1 MKTKGK
7 ATGNQRSLSLMLALL
22 VFFQSTGQGLM
33 YFISETD
40 SYYKEINRIPAK
52 STIQKLNDS
61 NEVQTEMVD
70 ELSTTI
76 LPETPG
82 EAGPDQPEVQSFT
95 PIGSSDMVDPFTGDF
110 SYNIPLLDVDGYP
123 INLAYSAGVTM
134 DQEASW
140 VGLGW
145 NVNPGVMNRALRGLP
160 DDFNGTDII
169 EKEMSQRPN
178 NTTSFNIGIETEA
191 VGIPIIEN
199 LGANLGLSY
208 NNYNGF
214 SASFG
219 FGSSFN
225 FSLGKDAKFGSLTAG
240 LGFNGDSQSGAS
252 LDPNL
257 SYQKEQRDDPNKK
270 SINRKLSIASSFN
283 SRGGFQSISMSYSRT
298 SEKYKHSEY
307 NKETKRY
314 EYSDLDKTSSLGPIK
329 SSFNLGNTTFN
340 PKISMPMNH
349 FGYTFSFKL
358 GGDIFTVDMTLPVK
372 GTISSSYLYKNELN
386 SRAYGYNHLNK
397 AISDDK
403 AVLDFSRENDGA
415 VTKNT
420 PALSNTAL
428 TYDIF
433 SPSGHGIR
441 GSYRAVREDIGYVFD
456 PKMST
461 YNENVALSEEISFG
475 TIAKVGIDIGLTF
488 LKSTS
493 SVWDEKANHAIKK
506 VKFTNDEIT
515 YREANELSVDPNYND
530 FLQFGGEKAVRFDL
544 QSTRALKQNLVDNS
558 NSNYSIPNTADNT
571 KRIRNQVLNTLT
583 IQEQIAE
590 LGVNKLPTNS
600 YAFTHSDVHDHNGQY
615 TVLNAEGSRFVY
627 GIPAFSH
634 SQKSVSF
641 SVKGNAINHTKG
653 TVDFTYGIDNSQAN
667 IKGTDHYFSSEK
679 TPPFAHSYL
688 LTSVLNADYIDSDA
702 IKGPSKNDL
711 GGYVTFEYKQI
722 DLFKWR
728 IPYGLH
734 KASYDEGLNTDPG
747 DDKGHYTCGD
757 KELWYLER
765 IKSKNHIAIFYT
777 SNRKDGNQMDE
788 SGFLDV
794 TNQKKMQQL
803 DSIALFSLP
812 DYEKDQNSAIP
823 IKVVHFE
830 YDYSLCKNYP
840 LNSNTTGETGKL
852 TLTKVYFT
860 YQRSNKGRY
869 SAYEF
874 DYSSFNPDYNA
885 KSTDKWGGYKKQ
897 PPTFGGQIE
906 QDPLRPSDFPYVDFD
921 QATQDENASAWNLKK
936 IHLPSGGAIEV
947 DYESDDYAFVQNKR
961 AAQMFKIVGV
971 EFNNGGVEGP
981 QFGNQTISL
990 SNPDIKNAKIY
1001 FELMPKPGEG
1011 FYTDIKEYIPEYQP
1025 IYFRALMKFKNGY
1038 DFVPG
1043 FAQAKE
1049 ENITIE
1055 YVGDIPFGVIE
1066 FDGAKLLDNGN
1077 ADYNPIAIAGIQ
1089 FGRLHLNKFIPP
1101 SNNVNVGNEDQPGIM
1116 DGLVGIFKSYK
1127 EFFTGP
1133 NGSLWGEKVG
1143 TDLVL
1148 NHSWLRLQ
1156 NPNKKRLGG
1165 GHRVKEIRI
1174 YDAWDEL
1181 TNNQMEGF
1189 YYGQSYSYKDKDGNS
1204 SGVASYEPMLGG
1216 DENIFRK
1223 PISFEN
1229 NLILAPDEN
1238 NYQIEPYGEQF
1249 FPTASVGYESVT
1261 ISNLKRTNVTR
1272 TATGKVVHEFYTA
1285 KDFPTLVDRTEMDYK
1300 RFKMP
1305 SVNYFFGFMNDA
1317 LSATQGFVVQT
1328 NDMHGKPKSQAVFAE
1343 GKTDTLSSIRYL
1355 YKSEKISYQ
1364 GNIINKLTNQV
1375 NTIKNNGIV
1384 SLNQL
1389 GICYEA
1395 VADFRKSISQTISGL
1410 IETNI
1415 NITFGIPIPIIAIP
1429 SMIPS
1434 GSYERTAYRGATFT
1448 KVIERFGIQETTI
1461 ATDLGSVVK
1470 TSNLAY
1476 DASTGV
1482 ALLTKTQTN
1491 FNDAVYN
1498 LTFPA
1503 HWYYNNMGQAYKN
1516 IDYTTSN
1523 VNFVNGTTAQITSSN
1538 AVPGDEIYLIGSSGV
1553 NLFQYTLAWVVE
1565 ATSGGIKVVDK
1576 VGNPING
1583 YYQLYKV
1590 IRSGRKNVQTTPIGT
1605 ITLRENPLNTIK
1617 SNIYEDVLQASVTEF
1632 SDDWRTFCDCFIG
1645 EGENGSFNPFVIGV
1659 KGNWRPVSSYVHL
1672 SGRNQHYIQK
1682 NTDIRND
1689 GFMTSFSPFYQ
1700 LENGKWK
1707 IKKDNWTYTSS
1718 VTEFSP
1724 YGQAL
1729 ETKDALNRFTSSQF
1743 GYNQTFA
1750 TAVAANTRYKQL
1762 GYDGFED
1769 YDFDNCSDNHF
1780 RFANDNIQLDSKQ
1793 SHTGTYSIA
1802 VNQNSS
1808 VTLTKPLNNGCDLQ
1822 PCNIVVKLIS
1832 TVGNQAEYEIS
1843 GGTLPYTIEQNTIN
1857 GNPISTINETGNKI
1871 QFSSVADYEVD
1882 IKITDSKGCT
1892 YTLHIK
1898 KPKS

>member
-7 ATGNQRSLSLMLALL
+7 ATGNQKSLALMLALL
-22 VFFQSTGQGLM
+22 IFFQSTGQGLM
-33 YFISETD
+33 YFISESETGF
-40 SYYKEINRIPAK
+40 KEIKYVPVK
-52 STIQKLNDS
+52 STFKKPNDS
-61 NEVQTEMVD
+61 TKVETEMV
-70 ELSTTI
+70 EEKSKTV
-76 LPETPG
+76 LPETPSEG
-82 EAGPDQPEVQSFT
+82 GPDQPEVQSFT
-95 PIGSSDMVDPFTGDF
+95 PIGTSDMVDPFTGDF

-123 INLAYSAGVTM
+123 INLAYTAGVTM

-145 NVNPGVMNRALRGLP
+145 NVNPGVLNRALRGLP

-169 EKEMSQRPN
+169 EKEMSQKPN
-178 NTTSFNIGIETEA
+178 VTTSVNYGFETE
-191 VGIPIIEN
+191 VFGIPIIEGLN
-199 LGANLGLSY
+199 ANFGMSL
-208 NNYNGF
+208 NNYTGV
-214 SASFG
+214 SASYGFG
-219 FGSSFN
+219 FN
-225 FSLGKDAKFGSLTAG
+225 FKFPVGKNSALVAG
-240 LGFNGDSQSGAS
+240 LGFNGDSQSGAN

-257 SYQKEQRDDPNKK
+257 SFQSEKSKDNPLETVTKK
-270 SINRKLSIASSFN
+270 LTIGSPFN
-283 SRGGFQSISMSYSRT
+283 SRGGLQSISMSYSRT
-298 SEKYKHSEY
+298 LEKYKFIATNHIPLFF
-307 NKETKRY
+307 KE
-314 EYSDLDKTSSLGPIK
+314 SSTGGLPMS
-329 SSFNLGNTTFN
+329 SSFNLGNTTFS
-340 PKISMPMNH
+340 PRISMPMNTTG
-349 FGYTFSFKL
+349 FTFSVKL
-358 GGDIFTVDMTLPVK
+358 GIDASGIDPTFPLK
-372 GTISSSYLYKNELN
+372 GTISSTYLYDKNLE
-386 SRAYGYNHLNK
+386 SRAYGYNNLRL
-397 AISDDK
+397 AISDEK
-403 AVLDFSRENDGA
+403 AVIDFSRENDGA
-415 VTKNT
+415 ITKNT

-433 SPSGHGIR
+433 SPSGHGVS
-441 GSYRAVREDIGYVFD
+441 GSYRAVRDDIGYVFD

-461 YNENVALSEEISFG
+461 YAENGSLGLEASIGAGFKNG
-475 TIAKVGIDIGLTF
+475 FDIGLTF
-488 LKSTS
+488 SDSQS
-493 SVWDEKANHAIKK
+493 SVWDEQGNKAIQD
-506 VKFTNDEIT
+506 VKFTNDRIT

-544 QSTRALKQNLVDNS
+544 QSTNALKPSLVDNS
-558 NSNYSIPNTADNT
+558 NNSFTVPNTTDNS
-571 KRIRNQVLNTLT
+571 KRIRNQVLNALT
-583 IQEQIAE
+583 IQEQIKE
-590 LGVNKLPTNS
+590 LGVNTLPINS
-600 YAFTHSDVHDHNGQY
+600 YAFTHPEVHDHNGQY
-615 TVLNAEGSRFVY
+615 TVLNVEGSRYVY

-634 SQKSVSF
+634 FQKSVSF
-641 SVKGNAINHTKG
+641 SVEFNTINHTKG
-653 TVDFTYGIDNSQAN
+653 TVDFTYDLDNTTAN
-667 IKGTDHYFSSEK
+667 NKGTDHYFSSEK

-688 LTSVLNADYIDSDA
+688 LTSVLNSDYIDSDN

-734 KASYDEGLNTDPG
+734 KASYDEGLNTDSG
-747 DDKGHYTCGD
+747 DDKGHYTYGE

-765 IKSKNHIAIFYT
+765 LKSKNHIAVFYT
-777 SNRKDGNQMDE
+777 SPRKDGNQMDE
-788 SGFLDV
+788 SGLLDFASP
-794 TNQKKMQQL
+794 KMQRL
-803 DSIALFSLP
+803 DSIALFTVP
-812 DYEKDQNSAIP
+812 DYEKNGINATP

-830 YDYSLCKNYP
+830 YEYTLCKSYP

-852 TLTKVYFT
+852 TLIKVYFT
-860 YQRSNKGRY
+860 YQRSNKGRF

-874 DYSSFNPDYNA
+874 DYSTFNPDYNA
-885 KSTDKWGGYKKQ
+885 KSSDKWGGYKKQ
-897 PPTFGGQIE
+897 PDNLNGQIE

-921 QATQDENASAWNLKK
+921 QVTQDKYASAWNLKK

-947 DYESDDYAFVQNKR
+947 DYESDDYAYVQNKR

-971 EFNNGGVEGP
+971 EFNNGGVVGP
-981 QFGNQTISL
+981 QFGNQTINL
-990 SNPDIKNAKIY
+990 SNPDIKNAKVY
-1001 FELMPKPGEG
+1001 FELMPKHGGG

-1043 FAQAKE
+1043 FAPAKE

-1055 YVGDIPFGVIE
+1055 EIGGIPYGVIK
-1066 FDGAKLLDNGN
+1066 FDGAQLMDNGN
-1077 ADYNPIAIAGIQ
+1077 ADYNPIAVAGIQ

-1101 SNNVNVGNEDQPGIM
+1101 SNSTDFGNAGDPGMVDAI
-1116 DGLVGIFKSYK
+1116 VGIFGAYK
-1127 EFFTGP
+1127 ELLTGP
-1133 NGSLWGEKVG
+1133 NFTLWDKKVG

-1189 YYGQSYSYKDKDGNS
+1189 SYGQSYSYADKDGNS

-1223 PISFEN
+1223 PVSFDN

-1285 KDFPTLVDRTEMDYK
+1285 KDFPTIVDRTEMDYK

-1305 SVNYFFGFMNDA
+1305 SVNFFYGYMNEA
-1317 LSATQGFVVQT
+1317 MSASQGFVVQT
-1328 NDMHGKPKSQAVFAE
+1328 NDMHGKPKSQAVYAE
-1343 GKTDTLSSIRYL
+1343 GKIDALSTVSYL
-1355 YKSEKISYQ
+1355 YKSSTISYN
-1364 GNIINKLTNQV
+1364 GKMINKLENKV
-1375 NTIKNNGIV
+1375 STIKNNGTV
-1384 SLNQL
+1384 STNQL
-1389 GICYEA
+1389 GICYDA
-1395 VADFRKSISQTISGL
+1395 VADFRKSTSTTISGS
-1410 IETNI
+1410 IDNNANTI
-1415 NITFGIPIPIIAIP
+1415 IFIPVITIPAFV
-1429 SMIPS
+1429 PS
-1434 GSYERTAYRGATFT
+1434 GSIERTAYRGATFT

-1476 DASTGV
+1476 DAATGV
-1482 ALLTKTQTN
+1482 TLLTKTQTD

-1503 HWYYNNMGQAYKN
+1503 HWYYNNMGQAYSN
-1516 IDYTTSN
+1516 IDFTQSD
-1523 VNFVNGTTAQITSSN
+1523 VDFVNGSTSEITSLN
-1538 AVPGDEIYLIGSSGV
+1538 AVPGDEIYLID
-1553 NLFQYTLAWVVE
+1553 NTDQYILAWVLE
-1565 ATSGGIKVVDK
+1565 ATSGGIKLVDK
-1576 VGNPING
+1576 EGVPIEG
-1583 YYQLYKV
+1583 HYKSYKV

-1632 SDDWRTFCDCFIG
+1632 SDDWRTFCDCFLK
-1645 EGENGSFNPFVIGV
+1645 EDENGNPLHNPYVVGV
-1659 KGNWRPVSSYVHL
+1659 KGNWRPSTSYVHL
-1672 SGRNQHYIQK
+1672 SGRNQHYTHK

-1724 YGQAL
+1724 FGQAL

-1750 TAVAANTRYKQL
+1750 IAVAANTRYKQL

-1780 RFANDNIQLDSKQ
+1780 RFANDNSQLTSKD
-1793 SHTGTYSIA
+1793 SHTGNYGIA
-1802 VNQNSS
+1802 VNHNSS
-1808 VTLTKPLNNGCDLQ
+1808 VTLTKPLNNGCDLK
-1822 PCNIVVKLIS
+1822 PCDIKITPQVNNKTIEC
-1832 TVGNQAEYEIS
+1832 TIS
-1843 GGTLPYTIEQNTIN
+1843 GGNLPYSIDPAIIN
-1857 GNPISTINETGNKI
+1857 GSPISTINETGNI
-1871 QFSSVADYEVD
+1871 IHFSSNSRYEINLKV
-1882 IKITDSKGCT
+1882 TDSKGCT
-1892 YTLHIK
+1892 QTINLK
-1898 KPKS
+1898 TSEQ